1 MKSLYVAVV
10 ALVAFT
16 GVAAAQSPV
25 AVVEDVQGQVT
36 GVEFMDYVAP
46 GAIIKMGPDG
56 KVVLGYM
63 KSCRRETITGAGT
76 VIVGAAES
84 TAQFSAIAAGN
95 VQCDSGHSQ
104 LLDRQVGESAAS
116 VVRGLGDDTSPQV
129 TLYGLSPVVEATGRG
144 KLVVE
149 RLDVKGERYDVN
161 FTAASLT
168 RGKFYDFAR
177 TATALQPG
185 GTYAASL
192 GSQRVVFR
200 VDPAAVPGPTPIIG
214 RLVSLD

>member
-129 TLYGLSPVVEATGRG
+129 NDTM
-144 KLVVE
+144 
-149 RLDVKGERYDVN
+149 
-161 FTAASLT
+161 
-168 RGKFYDFAR
+168 
-177 TATALQPG
+177 
-185 GTYAASL
+185 
-192 GSQRVVFR
+192 
-200 VDPAAVPGPTPIIG
+200 
-214 RLVSLD
+214 